1 MGFQPMDRPLIS
13 EYLTNHDCFG
23 TCAFLA
29 MKLLKIFGV
38 CSEVHGLEHH
48 ATFFALTSD
57 QSFRTAL
64 AHAPPPVATASRV
77 TRSRAAPRV
86 GFRHRV
92 VSMTDRRQFLSRA
105 SLALGAAALS
115 PSLVRDAAAASADD
129 LSDRLQ
135 KAVIFSMF
143 NETDL
148 SILDR
153 FKLLKDAGF
162 EGVEIRVNEREE
174 RKAFREAVDKTGLV
188 AHSIMNAGEPDL
200 ETAIGFASDVGATAI
215 LYVGRYDH
223 DRPLMESWRE
233 AQETVRKGLPAAERN
248 GVKILIENVWAGFLF
263 SPFDMKRF
271 VDEIDHPWFG
281 AYYDIGNN
289 ARWGVPHHWF
299 EILGDRIG
307 RLHIK
312 EWDERKHRDEGLRA
326 GFSSEIGE
334 GTIDWAAVREA
345 IVAIDYRGWITAEVR
360 GGDRERMAEISRRMD
375 DVLALG

>member
-1 MGFQPMDRPLIS
+1 
-13 EYLTNHDCFG
+13 
-23 TCAFLA
+23 
-29 MKLLKIFGV
+29 
-38 CSEVHGLEHH
+38 
-48 ATFFALTSD
+48 
-57 QSFRTAL
+57 
-64 AHAPPPVATASRV
+64 
-77 TRSRAAPRV
+77 
-86 GFRHRV
+86 
-92 VSMTDRRQFLSRA
+92 MTDRRQFLSRA

-115 PSLVRDAAAASADD
+115 PALARDASAQDADD
-129 LSDRLQ
+129 LSDHLK

-143 NETDL
+143 TETEL
-148 SILDR
+148 TILDR
-153 FKLLKDAGF
+153 FKLLQDAGF
-162 EGVEIRVNEREE
+162 EGVEIRVNERDE
-174 RKAFREAVDKTGLV
+174 RKAFREAVDKTGLI

-200 ETAIGFASDVGATAI
+200 ETAVSFASDVGATAI

-223 DRPLMESWRE
+223 ERPLMESWRE

-263 SPFDMKRF
+263 SPLDMQRF
-271 VDEIDHPWFG
+271 VDEIDHPYFG

-299 EILGDRIG
+299 EILGERIG

-375 DVLALG
+375 DVLALA